1 MQARSIIID
10 LMAGG
15 YTRQQIA
22 KQAKITPAAV
32 SHILNGKTKTVH
44 GQTLS
49 GLAMAHS
56 VAYRAAQKRLQASQ
70 DAKVMAELALECLQL
85 GLAQGAGA

>member
-22 KQAKITPAAV
+22 KQAKVTPAAI
-32 SHILNGKTKTVH
+32 SHILNGKVKTVH

-56 VAYRAAQKRLQASQ
+56 VACRKAQKRLEASQ
-70 DAKVMAELALECLQL
+70 DALVQAEVALASLK
-85 GLAQGAGA
+85 LAQEQA